1 MARILYG
8 VHGTGHG
15 HASRALAVAAL
26 LPEHEFL
33 FVSHGEGLRRLAV
46 GGRTF
51 ECPTPETVVTDHRV
65 RPLQTALRLAAFL
78 RRRPEAVRSVRRL
91 AEEFR
96 PDAVFTDYEH
106 IVPIVAREAGLPCL
120 SIDHQHIVPLCGD
133 AVPHHRRPDHLATC
147 WAVRRLFSGASEH
160 LVSSFFAPRH
170 PPADA
175 ATRILPP
182 VQRPAVLA
190 RAPRDGDAVLAYQG
204 YSTFGRFVPFLK
216 SIPHPVLV
224 YGLGRDGRDGNLV
237 FRPDS
242 TDAFLDDLA
251 GCRYVVCG
259 GGHGLISEALHLG
272 KPVLS
277 FPIGGAIEQYLN
289 ALHVERLGYGLHLR
303 THRPPPGLLPRFEA
317 GLDTVRAR
325 IRTGHFC
332 GNGRLVAEVG
342 AFLGRHRLSARP

>member
-33 FVSHGEGLRRLAV
+33 FVSHGEGLRRLSAA
-46 GGRTF
+46 GRTF
-51 ECPTPETVVTDHRV
+51 ECPTPETVVTNHRV
-65 RPLQTALRLAAFL
+65 RPLRTALRLVTFL
-78 RRRPEAVRSVRRL
+78 RRRPEALRSVRRL
-91 AEEFR
+91 AEAFR

-106 IVPIVAREAGLPCL
+106 VVPIVAREAGLPCL
-120 SIDHQHIVPLCGD
+120 SIDHQHVVPLCGD
-133 AVPHHRRPDHLATC
+133 VVPLHRRPDHLATC
-147 WAVRRLFSGASEH
+147 RSIRHLFSGATEH
-160 LVSSFFAPRH
+160 LVTSFFAPPR
-170 PPADA
+170 PPADPH
-175 ATRILPP
+175 TRILPP
-182 VQRPAVLA
+182 IQRPGILA
-190 RAPRDGDAVLAYQG
+190 RTPGDGDAVLAYQG
-204 YSTFGRFVPFLK
+204 YSTFDRFLPLLR

-224 YGLGRDGRDGNLV
+224 YGLGRDDRDGNLV

-277 FPIGGAIEQYLN
+277 FPVGGAIEQYLN
-289 ALHVERLGYGLHLR
+289 ALHVERLGYGR
-303 THRPPPGLLPRFEA
+303 NGATHRSPPELLAEFEA
-317 GLDTVRAR
+317 GVEGFRAR
-325 IRTGHFC
+325 IRGGDFC
-332 GNGRLVAEVG
+332 GNERLVAEVR
-342 AFLGRHRLSARP
+342 AFLGRPGFNPRD